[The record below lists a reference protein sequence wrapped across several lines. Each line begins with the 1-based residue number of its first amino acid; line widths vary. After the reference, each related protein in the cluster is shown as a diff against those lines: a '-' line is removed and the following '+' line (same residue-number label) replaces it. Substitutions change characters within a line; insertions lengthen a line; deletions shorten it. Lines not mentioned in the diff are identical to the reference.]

1 MEILINKEKND
12 MIETPVELI
21 KSTVEKVENYLK
33 DIFPDYISFGDG
45 SFTVN
50 YGSSQ
55 IMVIVRPFTEN
66 ETCVEI
72 VSNVVT
78 GANITP
84 ELMKFL
90 LNKNA
95 EIHFGAFGL
104 LFDNTITFQH
114 CIAGTNMDKNEFETS
129 LKAVAL
135 ISDYYDDEIVSIAGG
150 KRGIDLLGEE
160 IE

>member
-33 DIFPDYISFGDG
+33 DIFPDYISFGDD

-114 CIAGTNMDKNEFETS
+114 SIAGTNMDKNEFETS

>member
-1 MEILINKEKND
+1 MELLINKEKNN

-21 KSTVEKVENYLK
+21 QSTIDKVENYLK
-33 DIFPDYISFGDG
+33 EIFPDYISFGNG

-55 IMVIVRPFTEN
+55 IMIIVRPFTET

-78 GANITP
+78 GADITP

-90 LNKNA
+90 LSKNS

-104 LFDNTITFQH
+104 LFDDTITFQH
-114 CIAGTNMDKNEFETS
+114 SIAGTNMDKNEFETS
-129 LKAVAL
+129 LKTVAI
-135 ISDYYDDEIVSIAGG
+135 ISDHYDDEIVKIAGG